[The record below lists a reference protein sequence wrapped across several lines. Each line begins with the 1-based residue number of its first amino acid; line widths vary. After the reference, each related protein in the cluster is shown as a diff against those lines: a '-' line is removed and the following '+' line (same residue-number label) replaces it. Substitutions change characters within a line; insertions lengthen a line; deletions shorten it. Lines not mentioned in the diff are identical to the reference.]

1 MAESYSV
8 KAILSAQDK
17 SFSKTM
23 KSAGKSLSSL
33 KSTIT
38 GGLGFGIMAGVG
50 AKAFSA
56 ISSGIGNIIS
66 GMSEASATWKTFQG
80 NMEMTGK
87 SDKQIARTKK
97 SLQDFAQATIYSSSD
112 MASTYAQLSAV
123 GTKHTTKLVK
133 GFGGLAAAA
142 QNPKQAMKTLSQQAT
157 QAAAKPTI
165 QWQDFKLML
174 EQTPAGMAAVAKT
187 MGKSTKQLVKDVQDG
202 KVATED
208 FFDAVAKTGT
218 NKSFTKLAMQYKTVD
233 EAMDG
238 LTETLSN
245 KLQPAYNKV
254 SRVGIAAISGIA
266 DAAANVDGKALAK
279 KIQTMVDS
287 AKPYWDSFK
296 DHAMTVA
303 SAFGEA
309 GSAIGDSIKKIN
321 DAAGNN
327 GGLESFNSVLD
338 TITGGLTTFAGFLQ
352 EHSDVVAVVV
362 NHLPQLLAAYMAF
375 RAVKTVAPG
384 MMLFG
389 RAISAVG
396 MAVGGK
402 IAGKLFGI
410 GKGADAAGKSAS
422 ASGKQMLTAS
432 KSFAL
437 MGVGVLLIS
446 AGFALLADAA
456 VSVAS
461 AGPAATAVLFGLIGA
476 VAAFGAGI
484 TVMLNSI
491 KPGPA
496 KLKAIATAMLAMGV
510 AVVLVSAGFAIL
522 ANAAINLASAGP
534 AAIAVMAGMV
544 LAIAGLAAGVAVIGP
559 ALTASAVGMIAFGA
573 AILIAGAGMMLMAQ
587 AAIQLSAAGAP
598 AIACM
603 AGMVVAIALLAVGAA
618 ALGPALLVGGAA
630 LVVFGAGLLVV
641 SAAAL
646 VAGVALLIVSA
657 ALPNVAAYGSAA
669 AAAIVMLGAGM
680 VVFAA
685 GAALSGAA
693 VIVLGAGLI
702 VATAGI
708 LTFGAGILIASAGVL
723 VFAAGVLAIGAS
735 MSSIASNAHSA
746 AASLTIMMGSIS
758 VVKAGLSGLGDM
770 AKSAMDSIISAFD
783 NTAGKAQSSGQ
794 KIGQNFGNALRGKLQ
809 QAVSVSRQMSNSV
822 STALASGKSKAYQ
835 CGVYIGQGF
844 ANGMRSML
852 STVRAAATELAAQA
866 DKAMAA
872 KAKIGSPSKI
882 TTQYGKWWGVG
893 YANGM
898 HAMVGRVR
906 AASAELVTL
915 PIVST
920 PSMAMTGGGTLP
932 DNYSYGGAVYT
943 IIVPLEID
951 GREFARTTATYTK
964 VELDTMQRR
973 DDRKRGRV
981 KEGE

>member
-17 SFSKTM
+17 GFTSGM
-23 KSAGKSLSSL
+23 KAAKKSLSGL

-38 GGLGFGIMAGVG
+38 GGLGFGIMTGVG
-50 AKAFSA
+50 MKAFDA
-56 ISSGIGNIIS
+56 ISGGIGGIIS
-66 GMSEASATWKTFQG
+66 GMSEATATWKTFEA
-80 NMEMTGK
+80 NMAMTGK
-87 SDKQIARTKK
+87 SDKQITRTKK
-97 SLQDFAQATIYSSSD
+97 SLQEFAQATIYSSSD

-123 GTKHTTKLVK
+123 GTKNTTKLVK

-142 QNPKQAMKTLSQQAT
+142 ENPKQAMKTLSQQAT
-157 QAAAKPTI
+157 QMAAKPAV
-165 QWQDFKLML
+165 QWQDFKLMM
-174 EQTPAGMAAVAKT
+174 EQTPAGIAAVAKA
-187 MGKSTKQLVKDVQDG
+187 MGKTTKELVKDVQDG
-202 KVATED
+202 TVATDD
-208 FFDAVAKTGT
+208 FFAAVAKVGT
-218 NKSFTKLAMQYKTVD
+218 NKSFTKLAMQYKTVG

-238 LTETLSN
+238 LTETASN
-245 KLQPAYNKV
+245 KLQPAYEKL
-254 SRVGIAAISGIA
+254 SAVGIAAISGIT
-266 DAAANVDGKALAK
+266 DAIDGINGNALAGK
-279 KIQTMVDS
+279 VQDLIDGAT
-287 AKPYWDSFK
+287 PYWDSFK
-296 DHAMTVA
+296 DHVVTVA
-303 SAFGEA
+303 SAFGDA
-309 GSAIGDSIKKIN
+309 GAAIGDSLKKIN
-321 DAAGNN
+321 EAAGNS
-327 GGLESFNSVLD
+327 GGLESFSSVLD
-338 TITGGLTTFAGFLQ
+338 TVTGVLTSFAGFLEQ
-352 EHSDVVAVVV
+352 HSDAVAQVV

-396 MAVGGK
+396 MAAGGK

-422 ASGKQMLTAS
+422 ASGKQMLTAA

-437 MGVGVLLIS
+437 MGVGVLLI
-446 AGFALLADAA
+446 
-456 VSVAS
+456 
-461 AGPAATAVLFGLIGA
+461 
-476 VAAFGAGI
+476 
-484 TVMLNSI
+484 
-491 KPGPA
+491 
-496 KLKAIATAMLAMGV
+496 
-510 AVVLVSAGFAIL
+510 SAGFAIL

-587 AAIQLSAAGAP
+587 AAIQLSAAGTP

-603 AGMVVAIALLAVGAA
+603 AGMVVVIALLAVGAA

-630 LVVFGAGLLVV
+630 LIVFGAGLLVV

-646 VAGVALLIVSA
+646 VAGAAMMVVSA
-657 ALPNVAAYGSAA
+657 ALPNVAAYGASA

-693 VIVLGAGLI
+693 AIVLGAGLL

-708 LTFGAGILIASAGVL
+708 VAFGAGILVASAGVL
-723 VFAAGVLAIGAS
+723 VFAAGIVAIGTS
-735 MSSIASNAHSA
+735 MSSIAGSAQTA
-746 AASLTIMMGSIS
+746 AASLVVMMGSIS
-758 VVKAGLSGLGDM
+758 VVQAGLDGLGSM
-770 AKSAMDSIISAFD
+770 ADSAMDALISAFD

-794 KIGQNFGNALRGKLQ
+794 KIGQNFTNGLRGQLQ
-809 QAVSVSRQMSNSV
+809 KSVSVSRQMANSV
-822 STALASGKSKAYQ
+822 SSALASGQGRAYQ
-835 CGVYIGQGF
+835 SGVYIGQGF

-852 STVRAAATELAAQA
+852 GTVRAAAAELAAQA
-866 DKAMAA
+866 DKAIAA

-882 TTQYGKWWGVG
+882 TTQYGKWWGIG

-898 HAMVGRVR
+898 HAMVGKVR
-906 AASAELVTL
+906 AASAELVT
-915 PIVST
+915 PPAIGV
-920 PSMAMTGGGTLP
+920 PSMAAAGGSLP
-932 DNYSYGGAVYT
+932 EAYDYGNAIYT
-943 IIVPLEID
+943 IVVPLEID

-964 VELDTMQRR
+964 AELDTMQRR
-973 DDRKRGRV
+973 DDRRHGRA
-981 KEGE
+981 